1 MSPLQELAWR
11 QTELGAVSLRRRR
24 APGATEWIYEV
35 RLDDDF
41 LMSSSFTA
49 GEIALADVALAY
61 LPPDRPI
68 DAVVGGL
75 GLGFTAHAVLADPR
89 VQHLVVVEALA
100 VVVDWHTQ
108 GLVPGGAEL
117 IADPRTR
124 VVTGDFFA
132 LAAGDNGLD
141 GAGPRT
147 VDAVLIDIDHS
158 PRHVL
163 HPGNAQLYTGAGL
176 RRLARHLRPGGVMA
190 LWSNDPPDED
200 FVAVLR
206 TVFPGGVARVVE
218 FDNPLQGRTAT
229 NTVYVGAADPD
240 PDAT

>member
-1 MSPLQELAWR
+1 MSPLQELDWR

-24 APGATEWIYEV
+24 APEATEWVYEV

-41 LMSSSFTA
+41 LMSSAFTA
-49 GEIALADVALAY
+49 GEIALADVALAH

-100 VVVDWHTQ
+100 AVVDWHAQ

-117 IADPRTR
+117 TSDPRTR
-124 VVTGDFFA
+124 IVTGDFFA
-132 LAAGDNGLD
+132 RVAGDGGLD
-141 GAGPRT
+141 GGVPRT
-147 VDAVLIDIDHS
+147 FDAVIVDIDHS
-158 PRHVL
+158 PTHVL
-163 HPGNAQLYTGAGL
+163 HPGNAELYTESGL

-190 LWSNDPPDED
+190 LWSNDPPDD
-200 FVAVLR
+200 AFVAVMR
-206 TVFPGGVARVVE
+206 TVFPDATATVVE

-229 NTVYVGAADPD
+229 NTVYVGA
-240 PDAT
+240 TGS